1 MTIKKILTGMAL
13 LLMGMTI
20 QAGAYQ
26 KTESGVRANV
36 RSIDVELQ
44 FYSPS
49 IMRVLKYPAG
59 KTPVKKSYSVIKEA
73 EKVHFSVTGSG
84 PDIILESDSMKVT
97 LDTQTGKVT
106 FNDRRGRSLLAEK
119 DLGTQFTP
127 VEYGD
132 NRTYMVRQAFLLDKD
147 EAIYGLGQHQKGKMN
162 QRNQMVS
169 LHQKNTEIAIP
180 IFQSTKGYGV
190 FWDNYSPTT
199 FTDNEMETAF
209 DSQAG
214 RCADY

>member
-1 MTIKKILTGMAL
+1 MTIRKILTGMACL
-13 LLMGMTI
+13 LIGMTV

-73 EKVHFSVTGSG
+73 EKVPFSVSGSG
-84 PDIILESDSMKVT
+84 ADIILESDSMKVT

-106 FNDRRGRSLLAEK
+106 FNDRHGRSLLTEK

-132 NRTYMVRQAFLLDKD
+132 NRPFYHAPASGFSRQS
-147 EAIYGLGQHQKGKMN
+147 
-162 QRNQMVS
+162 V
-169 LHQKNTEIAIP
+169 
-180 IFQSTKGYGV
+180 
-190 FWDNYSPTT
+190 
-199 FTDNEMETAF
+199 
-209 DSQAG
+209 
-214 RCADY
+214 